1 MEIEAIQDLISDD
14 EETRKRIDEL
24 HEKRFRMKQEIEAE
38 KKRLTEESRAAV
50 NAQVEATRKELDEK
64 IQKDEA
70 ASKAYFDRE
79 SEKLRS
85 SFAEN
90 KEKWRK
96 ELVDRILSGED
107 E

>member
-1 MEIEAIQDLISDD
+1 MEIEAIQDLINDD

-38 KKRLTEESRAAV
+38 KKKLTEESRAAV

-64 IQKDEA
+64 SQKDEE
-70 ASKAYFDRE
+70 ASKAYFARE

-90 KEKWRK
+90 KDRWRK
-96 ELVDRILSGED
+96 ELVERVLAGED

>member
-85 SFAEN
+85 SFAGN
-90 KEKWRK
+90 KERWRK
-96 ELVDRILSGED
+96 ELVERILSEEGE
-107 E
+107 